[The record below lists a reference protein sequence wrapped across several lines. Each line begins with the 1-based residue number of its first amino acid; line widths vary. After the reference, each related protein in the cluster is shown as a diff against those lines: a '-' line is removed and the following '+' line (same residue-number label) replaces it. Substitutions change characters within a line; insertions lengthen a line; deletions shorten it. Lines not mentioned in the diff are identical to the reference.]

1 MTVSPRLR
9 KLLPL
14 MAVSFSFF
22 AAAGSLSPF
31 LSLHLR
37 TVGLSDEEAVLVT
50 TAAAFASLLGPVL
63 VGLVAER
70 RRAHRPLLVLSL
82 VLAGAGYSAL
92 LAVPPVVRS
101 PRSPLLEFDC
111 PSGLYLERC
120 PEWESCTASELNPLG
135 LATFRVSNCHY
146 QCGSVVRQPIHFCF
160 LSHEG
165 NLCIIHEAGT
175 RDNSTTEFGASF
187 LAKTARTLADVS
199 VAKFLEHE
207 GRSDDELVDVCSFD
221 LLAPIVVNQKQFND
235 YECRPHPEGCAI
247 RCSVAV
253 ADNLGRRMQSA
264 RCTQVKGDPQLTFWA
279 TLALRVFA
287 DLWLVTAFYLVEA
300 VTVLSIND
308 FTGLYGRIKF
318 WAALGVAI
326 SAAVTGVLVDH
337 YSEVTADYSPAIF
350 MFDGLALVS
359 CALAVF
365 LPAVED
371 KKVSLHYGLGEEPR
385 FCSLDASVLFLLVLV
400 LGTVWGYLETYLHWM
415 YSDMGATHVL
425 VALSLALPM
434 GCALPFLA
442 IAKNLVRN
450 IGRANLIVFGF
461 LFYATRAAGLSFV
474 TARWWI
480 TPFEAMETFTLPVL
494 WVALVAYAQKVV
506 PSSQRLTIQCI
517 LVILHFCVGRGT
529 GTIAG
534 FFLNATFGQRTTVP
548 WRGRCVCGR
557 GPALPVP
564 LPRLSA
570 KNPKK
575 QTAETVRHARN
586 EKRDQNSNNSAH
598 ITCCALAIAPGRDIK
613 DDEAALTTINGGW
626 YPMQNSRA
634 NGDTPAHRPMMGDQ
648 DDSDTGGFED
658 SSCSR
663 RKN

>member
-14 MAVSFSFF
+14 MAISFSFF
-22 AAAGSLSPF
+22 AATGSLSPF
-31 LSLHLR
+31 LSLQLR
-37 TVGLSDEEAVLVT
+37 TLGLSDEESVLIN
-50 TAAAFASLLGPVL
+50 TAAAFGSLLGPVL

-70 RRAHRPLLVLSL
+70 RCAYRSLLVVSL

-92 LAVPPVVRS
+92 LGVPRVVRS
-101 PRSPLLEFDC
+101 PRNPMLEFDC

-120 PEWESCTASELNPLG
+120 PEWDSCTASELNPLG

-146 QCGSVVRQPIHFCF
+146 QCGGQNQSAVRQPIHFCF

-175 RDNSTTEFGASF
+175 RENSTTEFGASF
-187 LAKTARTLADVS
+187 LAKTARTLMGVS

-207 GRSDDELVDVCSFD
+207 DRAPDELVDVCSFD

-235 YECRPHPEGCAI
+235 YECRPHPEGCTI

-264 RCTQVKGDPQLTFWA
+264 RCTEVRGDPQVTFWA

-287 DLWLVTAFYLVEA
+287 DLWLMTAFYLVEA
-300 VTVLSIND
+300 VTILSIND
-308 FTGLYGRIKF
+308 FNGLYGRIKF

-326 SAAVTGVLVDH
+326 FSVVTGVLVD
-337 YSEVTADYSPAIF
+337 YYGELTGEADYSPAVF
-350 MFDGLALVS
+350 VFDGLALVS

-371 KKVSLHYGLGEEPR
+371 RKANHVLHYGLSQEPR
-385 FCSLDASVLFLLVLV
+385 FCSLDTSALFLLVLL

-415 YSDMGATHVL
+415 YAEMGASHLL
-425 VALSLALPM
+425 VSLSLALPM

-442 IAKNLVRN
+442 ISKNLVRN

-494 WVALVAYAQKVV
+494 WIALVAYAQKVV
-506 PSSQRLTIQCI
+506 PSRQRLTIQCI
-517 LVILHFCVGRGT
+517 LIILHFCIGRGT
-529 GTIAG
+529 GAIAG
-534 FFLNATFGQRTTVP
+534 FFLNATFGQRTTF
-548 WRGRCVCGR
+548 RGVAVVCAGTGLLYLFMYHACLR
-557 GPALPVP
+557 RIRRKSRRHHAAMPA
-564 LPRLSA
+564 
-570 KNPKK
+570 
-575 QTAETVRHARN
+575 
-586 EKRDQNSNNSAH
+586 
-598 ITCCALAIAPGRDIK
+598 
-613 DDEAALTTINGGW
+613 TINGGW

-658 SSCSR
+658 RDSGWSHH
-663 RKN
+663 RKNRN